1 MLLLLQF
8 WITFFFFKNEPKS
21 TFSKKTSYFGTLA
34 LSSLFHLLK
43 LAQACTSSKKFYA
56 CLLMHVRV
64 PIAPGS
70 KSKLSLAK
78 SESMDCA
85 FSSLRA

>member
-8 WITFFFFKNEPKS
+8 WITFFFFFKNELKS

-56 CLLMHVRV
+56 CLLMMDGRG
-64 PIAPGS
+64 ADGS
-70 KSKLSLAK
+70 PEDKI
-78 SESMDCA
+78 DGW
-85 FSSLRA
+85 